1 MLKNA
6 DGYIKAALQTSY
18 ADLFVPVEV
27 NCSIKMMLDGKLR
40 SLKTKLCLG
49 DGSYQSIS
57 GSVTEPKLHE
67 YLEKHIR
74 IGNKREQILLS
85 NEELIND
92 LQNNQQNRAVVKETI
107 EFLRTE
113 LDNCERTQMELNCRE
128 EIFTNSLKYGI

>member
-18 ADLFVPVEV
+18 ADLFTPVEV
-27 NCSIKMMLDGKLR
+27 SCSIKMMLNGELR

-57 GSVTEPKLHE
+57 RSVTEPKLHE
-67 YLEKHIR
+67 YLEQHIR
-74 IGNKREQILLS
+74 IGSKREQILLS

-92 LQNNQQNRAVVKETI
+92 LQNNQQNQAVVKETI
-107 EFLRTE
+107 EFLRKE
-113 LDNCERTQMELNCRE
+113 LDDCERTQMELNCSE
-128 EIFTNSLKYGI
+128 ETLTSSLRYSI